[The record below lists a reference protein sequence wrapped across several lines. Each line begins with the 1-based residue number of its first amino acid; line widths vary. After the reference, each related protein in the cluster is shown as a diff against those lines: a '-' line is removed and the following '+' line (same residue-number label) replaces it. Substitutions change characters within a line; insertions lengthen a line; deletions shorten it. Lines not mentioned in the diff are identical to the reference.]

1 MSRRA
6 ELEEE
11 LGALEKRVLSLK
23 KELGRIPFR
32 VSPVGVDPERTQGKS
47 HAHEVLFQWDKSGVC
62 HDLQTERS
70 VVFGRAVSE
79 WVGKNVSDVIEPPLC
94 EVIHAAIGTAIS
106 EQVIEVVELQQSA
119 TQDGGECYR
128 AWLIPCVVD
137 QVIAILYDV
146 SLTEGLAQSCNDL
159 LQRLG
164 EKNQELQQF
173 VYRVSHDLK
182 GPLVSIKGF
191 SQLIRE
197 DIDAG
202 VLDEVPDHL
211 REVVDAAETVQFLI
225 DRILDLSRVGTA
237 TLELVSHDM
246 EELIQGAIELESD
259 LIEETGA
266 TIEMVKPL
274 PHEVGDRQQLT
285 TVFRHLISNACKY
298 ARPQTPPKIKIGVV
312 REVDRVAWYV
322 RDQGLGIEQAD
333 QSRVFELFE
342 RLNRPVSG
350 AGVGLAVTKRII
362 ELHGGRIW
370 VESEG
375 AGKGATFTF
384 SLEQTRLQ

>member
-1 MSRRA
+1 M
-6 ELEEE
+6 
-11 LGALEKRVLSLK
+11 
-23 KELGRIPFR
+23 
-32 VSPVGVDPERTQGKS
+32 
-47 HAHEVLFQWDKSGVC
+47 
-62 HDLQTERS
+62 
-70 VVFGRAVSE
+70 
-79 WVGKNVSDVIEPPLC
+79 
-94 EVIHAAIGTAIS
+94 
-106 EQVIEVVELQQSA
+106 
-119 TQDGGECYR
+119 
-128 AWLIPCVVD
+128 IPCEVD

-211 REVVDAAETVQFLI
+211 REVVDAAETMQFLI

-342 RLNRPVSG
+342 RLNPPVSG

>member
-6 ELEEE
+6 ELEKE
-11 LGALEKRVLSLK
+11 LSALEERVSALK
-23 KELGRIPFR
+23 KELGRVPFR
-32 VSPVGVDPERTQGKS
+32 MSLVGGDPERTQGKS
-47 HAHEVLFQWDKSGVC
+47 HAHEVLFQWDRSGVC
-62 HDLQTERS
+62 HDIQTERS
-70 VVFGRAVSE
+70 VVFGRAASD
-79 WVGKNVSDVIEPPLC
+79 WVGKNVSDVIESPLC
-94 EVIHAAIGTAIS
+94 EVIHAAIENAIT
-106 EQVIEVVELQQSA
+106 EQVIGIVELQQPA
-119 TQDGGECYR
+119 TQNGGESYR
-128 AWLIPCVVD
+128 AWMIPFEVD

-197 DIDAG
+197 DMDAG

-211 REVVDAAETVQFLI
+211 REVVDAAEKMQFLI

-237 TLELVSHDM
+237 TVELVSHDM
-246 EELIQGAIELESD
+246 EDLIQGAIELESD
-259 LIEETGA
+259 SIEETGA

-274 PHEVGDRQQLT
+274 PHEVGDRKQLT

-298 ARPQTPPKIKIGVV
+298 ARPGIPPKVEIGAV

-322 RDQGLGIEQAD
+322 RDQGLGIEKTD

-342 RLNRPVSG
+342 RLNPQVSG

-362 ELHGGRIW
+362 ELHGGQIW
-370 VESEG
+370 VESAG
-375 AGKGATFTF
+375 AGKGATFSF
-384 SLEQTRLQ
+384 SLEQTREQ